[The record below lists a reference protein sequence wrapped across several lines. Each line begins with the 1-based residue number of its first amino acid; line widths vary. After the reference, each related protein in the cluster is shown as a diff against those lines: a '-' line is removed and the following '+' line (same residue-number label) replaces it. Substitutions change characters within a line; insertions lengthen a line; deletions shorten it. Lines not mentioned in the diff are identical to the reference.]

1 MLRVFISC
9 FDCDIRTYVLGAATP
24 NFFQKPLTANTL
36 SRLEHNLAL
45 AGARPTAV
53 SPGTLQSIE
62 KCPFYG
68 LAVQH
73 EKDKISA
80 EPAIVLVQGLK
91 KSGWDEAGTGY
102 TDVKDVLSKNDS
114 AVYFVTGLTT
124 KDNLC
129 NFKFDKNIA
138 LARVTTIIETST
150 KSKELSIDALF
161 KVQKADL
168 DTVVANMNVMI
179 KMPQCNRKTVQAS
192 QCP

>member
-1 MLRVFISC
+1 MRRS
-9 FDCDIRTYVLGAATP
+9 YVLGAAIP

-45 AGARPTAV
+45 TGARPAAV

-73 EKDKISA
+73 EKVKISA
-80 EPAIVLVQGLK
+80 ERALVLVQGLK

-102 TDVKDVLSKNDS
+102 KVTADVKDVLNKSDS
-114 AVYFVTGLTT
+114 AVYSVTGPTT
-124 KDNLC
+124 KDNLLD
-129 NFKFDKNIA
+129 FKFDKNIA
-138 LARVTTIIETST
+138 LACVTTISETST
-150 KSKELSIDALF
+150 KSKELIFDALF

-179 KMPQCNRKTVQAS
+179 KLPQCNQKKIKQANVHRR
-192 QCP
+192 CDCR